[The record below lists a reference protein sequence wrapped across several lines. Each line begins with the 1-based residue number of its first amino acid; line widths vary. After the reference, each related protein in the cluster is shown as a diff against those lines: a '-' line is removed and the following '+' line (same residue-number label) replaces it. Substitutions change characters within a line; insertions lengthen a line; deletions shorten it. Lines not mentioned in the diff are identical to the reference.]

1 MNTNSNANTPMT
13 STQTKLNL
21 QDNFLN
27 QARKESIPVIIHL
40 VNGVPVKGIVKG
52 FDNFTIII
60 ENEGKQLLVYKHALS
75 TVSPLKPLPKLI
87 RDK

>member
-1 MNTNSNANTPMT
+1 MNTNSSAKMPST

-75 TVSPLKPLPKLI
+75 TVSPLRPLPRINK
-87 RDK
+87 DK